1 MRNEIY
7 SKVFLWLFVGLAV
20 TFGTGFFL
28 SMNEVMVENIIN
40 SGMYWI
46 VVIVELGIAM
56 FLGIRIQKMNYMTAL
71 ICYLVYSFITGLTFS
86 LLFLAYELTSII
98 SVFAITSILF
108 LIFGLYGRYTKRDLG
123 KMSTFLFMGLIGIII
138 AGIIGIFVQNSM
150 FAAIINI
157 ISIIIFLGY
166 IAYDMNSIEKIANY
180 VGEDKAAVYCAFQLY
195 LDFINIFIDL
205 LQLIGNSNND

>member
-46 VVIVELGIAM
+46 VVIAELGIAM
-56 FLGIRIQKMNYMTAL
+56 FLGFRIKKMNYTTAL
-71 ICYLVYSFITGLTFS
+71 ICYLAYSFITGLTFS
-86 LLFLAYELTSII
+86 LLFLAYKLTSII

-108 LIFGLYGRYTKRDLG
+108 LIFGLYGKYTKRDLSR
-123 KMSTFLFMGLIGIII
+123 MSTFLFMGLIGIIV

-166 IAYDMNSIEKIANY
+166 IAYDMNSIEKIAAY

-205 LQLIGNSNND
+205 LQLIGDSND

>member
-46 VVIVELGIAM
+46 VVIAELGIAM
-56 FLGIRIQKMNYMTAL
+56 FLGFRIKKMNYTTAL
-71 ICYLVYSFITGLTFS
+71 ICYLAYSFITGLTFS
-86 LLFLAYELTSII
+86 LLFLAYKLTSII

-108 LIFGLYGRYTKRDLG
+108 LIFGLYGKYTKRDLSR
-123 KMSTFLFMGLIGIII
+123 MSTFLFMGLIGIIV

-150 FAAIINI
+150 FAATINV

-166 IAYDMNSIEKIANY
+166 IAYDMNSIEKIASY

-205 LQLIGNSNND
+205 LQLIGDSND

>member
-28 SMNEVMVENIIN
+28 SMNEVMVENIIS

-46 VVIVELGIAM
+46 VVIAELGIAM
-56 FLGIRIQKMNYMTAL
+56 FLGFRIKKMNYTTAL
-71 ICYLVYSFITGLTFS
+71 ICYLAYSFITGLTFS
-86 LLFLAYELTSII
+86 LLFLAYKLTSII

-108 LIFGLYGRYTKRDLG
+108 LIFGLYGKYTKRDLSR
-123 KMSTFLFMGLIGIII
+123 MSTFLFMGLIGIIV

-150 FAAIINI
+150 FAATINV

-166 IAYDMNSIEKIANY
+166 IAYDMNSIEKIADY

-205 LQLIGNSNND
+205 LQLIGDSND